1 MTHEEYE
8 AIAALDAIGA
18 ASADE
23 ENALRAHLES
33 CDQCRNARRE
43 FEEAATLLA
52 RSLDP
57 VPPPAD
63 VRDRVMADAGVGES
77 TLREH
82 YQFAV
87 GPWWLATT
95 VTVLLLALW
104 GWRELGI
111 RAAREKVV
119 SQDAEIRRLSEENAL
134 LNDRARKLSSEI
146 SSLTSRDTRTI
157 ALAGQRISP
166 GASAKVFLE
175 PSRRRAIAFFYNL
188 PTNPG
193 DKSYQLWIIRA
204 DQPKPQSAG
213 VFDVPHG
220 GNATI
225 SVENLP
231 AATEIKALAV
241 TLEPRGGVAQPTN
254 TNFYVMGKS

>member
-8 AIAALDAIGA
+8 AIATLDAIGA

-33 CDQCRNARRE
+33 CDQCRKARRE

-52 RSLDP
+52 RSLEP

-63 VRDRVMADAGVGES
+63 VRDRVMAATGAGET

-82 YQFAV
+82 YRFAV
-87 GPWWLATT
+87 RPWWLATAAT
-95 VTVLLLALW
+95 VFLALW

-119 SQDAEIRRLSEENAL
+119 SQDAEIRRLSEENAR
-134 LNDRARKLSSEI
+134 LNDRTRKLSSEI
-146 SSLTSRDTRTI
+146 SSLASRDTRMI
-157 ALAGQRISP
+157 SLAGQRVSP
-166 GASAKVFLE
+166 GASAKFFLE
-175 PSRRRAIAFFYNL
+175 PSRRRAVVFFYNL
-188 PTNPG
+188 PANPG

-213 VFDVPHG
+213 VFDVPNG

-231 AATEIKALAV
+231 VATEIKALAV

-254 TNFYVMGKS
+254 TNFYLMGKS